1 MSTQYVPALYL
12 YRKEEGCLSM
22 TQGVLTVR
30 TKSKLLGK
38 GMSPIPLASCVVAQ
52 LWFTGELSL
61 SSIKLRT
68 HTISSVDE
76 APSLTGKGYSVDLRR
91 PLKPL
96 SNEELDAMAWGATK
110 ETKATFI
117 NEGGYIETTATK
129 KANVLGIGTSLL
141 GGGL

>member
-1 MSTQYVPALYL
+1 
-12 YRKEEGCLSM
+12 M
-22 TQGVLTVR
+22 TQDVLTVR
-30 TKSKLLGK
+30 TKSKLPGK
-38 GMSPIPLASCVVAQ
+38 GMSPIPHASCVVVQ

-76 APSLTGKGYSVDLRR
+76 DLSLTGKGYSLDLRYHPR
-91 PLKPL
+91 RL
-96 SNEELDAMAWGATK
+96 SNEELDALAWGITR

-117 NEGGYIETTATK
+117 NEGGYVETTATK
-129 KANVLGIGTSLL
+129 KANVLDSYTYLL